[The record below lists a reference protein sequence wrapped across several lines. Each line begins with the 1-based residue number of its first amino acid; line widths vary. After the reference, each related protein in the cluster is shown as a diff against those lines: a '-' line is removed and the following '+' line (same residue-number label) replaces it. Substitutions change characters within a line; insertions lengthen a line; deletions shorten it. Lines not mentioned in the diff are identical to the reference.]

1 MGRMI
6 ADTGSAALVPE
17 SVAVAASVALLL
29 FLILKWRW
37 QAFVALISA
46 SLFFALLVGMPMGR
60 ITATVVDGM
69 GKSLGLVA
77 TLIGL
82 GAIFGAMLEHSG
94 GAQALAGRLL
104 AWFGEKRAAWALVLA
119 GFLIS
124 IPVFLDVALV
134 ILAPLLIALA
144 RSQAKPVAAFGL
156 PLVAGMAVTHAFVP
170 PTPGP
175 IIVAEALK
183 VDLGWVIL
191 FGTITGLPAA
201 VLAGPIWARWIIPRL
216 RLPLPDPGEN
226 TGETFG
232 SSPVSFR
239 LVAALIGLPVG
250 LIVAS
255 AVADTV
261 YGRDG
266 RTLWHEG
273 LSFAGHPIVALLL
286 ATLLAMWL
294 LGTRRGMSRER
305 MLQLATDSLG
315 PAGIIILVTGAGG
328 VFKEVLVV
336 SGTGELMAKCMA
348 TWPIG
353 LVTMAWLLAAVVR
366 VTQGSA
372 TVAMIAASALVGP
385 MVEPMGLSQAQLALL
400 VVAIAAGATTA
411 SHVNDSGFWLISR
424 YLGMTERQ
432 TLQSWSVSSTIISV
446 TGWLGALLL
455 WRWV

>member
-1 MGRMI
+1 MI
-6 ADTGSAALVPE
+6 ADTGPAALVPE
-17 SVAVAASVALLL
+17 YVAVAASVVLLL
-29 FLILKWRW
+29 YLILKWRW

-60 ITATVVDGM
+60 ITATVVEGM

-94 GAQALAGRLL
+94 GAQALAGRLIS
-104 AWFGEKRAAWALVLA
+104 WFGAKRAAWALVFA

-191 FGTITGLPAA
+191 FGTIVGLPAA
-201 VLAGPIWARWIIPRL
+201 ILAGPVWAKWIVPRL
-216 RLPLPDPGEN
+216 RLSLPDPGEK
-226 TGETFG
+226 TAETIG
-232 SSPVSFR
+232 TPVSFG
-239 LVAALIGLPVG
+239 LVAALIGLPVS

-261 YGRDG
+261 FGRVD
-266 RTLWHEG
+266 RAMWHET

-305 MLQLATDSLG
+305 LLQLATDSLG

-336 SGTGELMAKCMA
+336 SGTGEMMAKSMA
-348 TWPIG
+348 AWPIG
-353 LVTMAWLLAAVVR
+353 LVTLAWLLAAVVR

-385 MVEPMGLSQAQLALL
+385 MVEPLELGQAQLALL

-432 TLQSWSVSSTIISV
+432 TLQSWSVSSTIVSV

-455 WRWV
+455 WQWV